1 LGQRLDAEDELLR
14 RDELLMLSFLRR
26 RAMHRPASRGQ
37 ALVEFALILPLFI
50 MVLTG
55 VIVLG
60 IIVFYNQQLTNAARE
75 AARFASVHSATS
87 LCPTVGH
94 RNPSNPPQVYSAF
107 CDSVDDSWPKM
118 TPFARS
124 KVFGLNPANVIISAC
139 WSGYQEGGIGGAIDA
154 RPPGVYSDGDYTANE
169 WAECTIDGSDPTE
182 DPSAIGCAPGLLT
195 VDEASSASEGPGRFV
210 ANRVSVYAC
219 MQWQPP
225 MAGFLLIPDTVT
237 LRAVISEPIQRQQ

>member
-1 LGQRLDAEDELLR
+1 
-14 RDELLMLSFLRR
+14 MLKFLRR

-75 AARFASVHSATS
+75 AARFAAVHSESS
-87 LCPTVGH
+87 LCPTIGH
-94 RNPSNPPQVYSAF
+94 LPPSNPPQTYSPF
-107 CDSVDDSWPKM
+107 CDSVDDGWPKM

-139 WSGYQEGGIGGAIDA
+139 WSGYQEVGGAIDA
-154 RPPGVYSDGDYTANE
+154 RPPGVYSDGDFTTNA
-169 WAECTIDGSDPTE
+169 WAQCTIDGTDPTD
-182 DPSAIGCAPGLLT
+182 DPSAIGCAPGLVT
-195 VDEASSASEGPGRFV
+195 FDTASSASERPGRIV
-210 ANRVSVYAC
+210 ANRVTAYAC
-219 MQWQPP
+219 MQWSPP
-225 MAGFLLIPDTVT
+225 MAGFLLIPNTVT

>member
-1 LGQRLDAEDELLR
+1 
-14 RDELLMLSFLRR
+14 MLNLVRR
-26 RAMHRPASRGQ
+26 RAAHRPASRGQ

-75 AARFASVHSATS
+75 AARFASIHSATS

-94 RNPSNPPQVYSAF
+94 LDPSNPPQVYSRF
-107 CDSVDDSWPKM
+107 CDSVDSSWPKM

-124 KVFGLNPANVIISAC
+124 KVFGVNPASVMISAC
-139 WSGYQEGGIGGAIDA
+139 WSGYQNGGLGGAPDA
-154 RPPGVYSDGDYTANE
+154 RPPAVYSDGDYTNNA
-169 WAECTIDGSDPTE
+169 WAQCTIDGSDPTD
-182 DPSAIGCAPGLLT
+182 DPSAIACTPGLVT
-195 VDEASSASEGPGRFV
+195 VDTASSASEGPGRIV
-210 ANRVSVYAC
+210 ANRVTAYAC